1 MQKRYVLGAGMVA
14 VIAASGC
21 ATQTQ
26 APAKVSEAKP
36 AEAKPAAVWPEG
48 LPKTALYN
56 PEGKNKTLWPQ
67 PVKNSGE
74 LKYNEHARDLSKWL
88 TRDPA
93 DMRPLPKP
101 MTVSLNG
108 QPLNGDAARGKEIAM
123 NTGRGNC
130 WACHALPGDA
140 QPGSSGPPLIGF
152 KSRGY
157 SDDMVYQFVYDRRAV
172 NPNTVMP
179 PFGAIGNLSDQ
190 EVRDVVAYLQSLN

>member
-1 MQKRYVLGAGMVA
+1 MRGLLVGLAATVVLQA
-14 VIAASGC
+14 C
-21 ATQTQ
+21 ANQAQ
-26 APAKVSEAKP
+26 APAKV
-36 AEAKPAAVWPEG
+36 AEVAPVEVKPAAVWPAG
-48 LPKTALYN
+48 LPQDALYN
-56 PEGKNKTLWPQ
+56 PEGKNKTTWPQ

-74 LKYNEHARDLSKWL
+74 LKYNEHARDLSKWI
-88 TRDPA
+88 TRSSD
-93 DMRPLPKP
+93 DMRSSIMP
-101 MTVSLNG
+101 MKVSLNG
-108 QPLNGDAARGKEIAM
+108 APLNGDAARGKEIAM

-179 PFGAIGNLSDQ
+179 PFGAIGNLNDQ
-190 EVRDVVAYLQSLN
+190 EVRDVVAFLQSLN

>member
-1 MQKRYVLGAGMVA
+1 MRGLLVGLAATVVLQA
-14 VIAASGC
+14 C
-21 ATQTQ
+21 ANQAQ
-26 APAKVSEAKP
+26 APAKV
-36 AEAKPAAVWPEG
+36 AEVAPVEIKPAAVWPAG
-48 LPKTALYN
+48 LPQDALYN
-56 PEGKNKTLWPQ
+56 PEGKNKTTWPQ

-74 LKYNEHARDLSKWL
+74 LKYNEHARDLSKWI
-88 TRDPA
+88 TRSSD
-93 DMRPLPKP
+93 DMRSSIMP
-101 MTVSLNG
+101 MKVSLNG
-108 QPLNGDAARGKEIAM
+108 APLNGDAARGKEIAM

-179 PFGAIGNLSDQ
+179 PFGAIGNLNDQ
-190 EVRDVVAYLQSLN
+190 EVRDVVAFLQSLN